1 MEIIVNIKFKSL
13 IVGAI
18 LGAIVFQIAIYFIG
32 YTAAIALPSSLS
44 NWAAERSATIPVIF
58 VWDLLVVQLLGVGI
72 LAALSTY
79 VLLKLSYLKW
89 LYVAIG
95 FVTAETISSYS
106 WLFSSSLHEHFSK
119 NSYLLFTPHFI
130 VVCLCVFIAASLG
143 SKSQKV

>member
-1 MEIIVNIKFKSL
+1 MNIKFKSV
-13 IVGAI
+13 IVGTI

-32 YTAAIALPSSLS
+32 YTSAITLPSSIAG
-44 NWAAERSATIPVIF
+44 WAAKNSATMHVIF
-58 VWDLLVVQLLGVGI
+58 VWDLLVVQLLGIGI

-79 VLLKLSYLKW
+79 TLLKLSYLKW

-106 WLFSSSLHEHFSK
+106 WLLSPTLHEHFSK